1 MQKLLARMQQRE
13 RERKMEK
20 KKKRRQHMNVLKSCV
35 LIIERIQYRHIE

>member
-20 KKKRRQHMNVLKSCV
+20 IRRQHINVLKSCV